1 MGDHAFHVRRRLS
14 AGEAR
19 GVGDVLDIRGSDEA
33 RMRAARVGP
42 LLRLAPPGVLAEEI
56 GAMP

>member
-14 AGEAR
+14 DAEQQA
-19 GVGDVLDIRGSDEA
+19 VGPAVDIRGSDEA

-42 LLRLAPPGVLAEEI
+42 LLRMAPPEVLADEI
-56 GAMP
+56 GS